1 MKVVGEREIIVSVD
15 LENDLRRE
23 DRKLA
28 VENRKL
34 LDEHGVTAIDVM
46 GSVGSGKT
54 SFLMQVAGKLKGRRM
69 AALAGDL
76 KPARLR

>member
-15 LENDLRRE
+15 LDDDLRRE
-23 DRKLA
+23 DRRLA

-34 LDEHGVTAIDVM
+34 LGEHGVTATDVM

-54 SFLMQVAGKLKGRRM
+54 SS
-69 AALAGDL
+69 
-76 KPARLR
+76 